1 MSESA
6 TSELERAEANLV
18 VHSTSPLNA
27 EPPMDRLVSTFITPQ
42 KNLYI
47 RSHGE
52 VQHLQGATHRLKVA
66 GHVERELEF
75 TVQDLRSRF
84 PHRTLTAS
92 LQCAGNRR
100 ADLQEVKKTEGDP
113 WQAAALGNASWTGV
127 SLRDVLEAAGAAT
140 HPSLQI
146 AFYSPDEVEVEGE
159 TARFGVSIPLSKALS
174 GDVLLAF
181 EMNGEPLLPEH
192 GYPLRVIVPGYAGVR
207 SAKWVCEV
215 RVQDRP
221 AESPIQTKDY
231 KLFPPHV
238 QKGQADW
245 NTGLTIDA
253 LPLNSA
259 ICEPAR
265 GARLKEGPVTLKGW
279 ATASERAIR
288 RVDLS
293 LDGGRSWLQAEL
305 QQQPD
310 QPYAWT
316 LWRLDAEL
324 KRGEH
329 ELVVRAFDEAM
340 QTQPDTPDDTWNYP
354 GYLAAHRHRIHVTVE

>member
-6 TSELERAEANLV
+6 TSEVERAQANLV

-42 KNLYI
+42 KDLYI
-47 RSHGE
+47 RTHGE
-52 VQHLQGATHRLKVA
+52 VQHLDGATHRLKVA
-66 GHVERELEF
+66 GRVERDLDF
-75 TVQDLRSRF
+75 SVQDLRDRF
-84 PHRTLTAS
+84 PSRTLTAS

-113 WQAAALGNASWTGV
+113 WQAGAVGNASWTGV
-127 SLRDVLEAAGAAT
+127 SLRDVMEAAGAA
-140 HPSLQI
+140 SDAALQV
-146 AFYSPDEVEVEGE
+146 AFYSTDEIEVEGE
-159 TARFGVSIPLSKALS
+159 TACFGVSIPMLKAMS
-174 GDVLLAF
+174 GDVLLAS

-207 SAKWVCEV
+207 SAKWVSEV

-238 QKGQADW
+238 EKGEADW
-245 NTGLTIDA
+245 NAGLTIDA

-265 GARLKEGPVTLKGW
+265 GVKLKEGLVTLKGW
-279 ATASERAIR
+279 AT
-288 RVDLS
+288 VLS
-293 LDGGRSWLQAEL
+293 GRSGGWTSRSTAAAPGFRPNFTSSLTSPTL
-305 QQQPD
+305 GLSG
-310 QPYAWT
+310 AWI
-316 LWRLDAEL
+316 RS
-324 KRGEH
+324 
-329 ELVVRAFDEAM
+329 
-340 QTQPDTPDDTWNYP
+340 
-354 GYLAAHRHRIHVTVE
+354 